1 MEHLWTMTQLN
12 DFIFCPRSLYYSGI
26 YRNTGSVEIYH
37 QAPQL
42 NGKAA
47 HQAVD
52 EVRYSSRK
60 NILQGTTV
68 YCEKYN
74 LVGRIDTFDITSGV
88 LTERK
93 NSITAVYD
101 GFRYQLYAQYFAL
114 TEMGYEVKQL
124 RLYSSQDNI
133 VYPVPIPSSS
143 EINDFEHTL
152 NCMEAWDPNRGFNPN
167 PKKCRACIYSALCEC
182 FAEN

>member
-1 MEHLWTMTQLN
+1 MESFWTMTQLN

-26 YRNTGSVEIYH
+26 YRNTGSVELYH

-47 HQAVD
+47 HEAVD
-52 EVRYSSRK
+52 EARYSSRK
-60 NILQGTTV
+60 DVLQGITV

-74 LVGRIDTFDITSGV
+74 LVGRIDTFDTATGV

-114 TEMGYEVKQL
+114 SEMGDDVRAL
-124 RLYSSQDNI
+124 RLYSKKDNI
-133 VYPVPIPSSS
+133 V
-143 EINDFEHTL
+143 
-152 NCMEAWDPNRGFNPN
+152 
-167 PKKCRACIYSALCEC
+167 
-182 FAEN
+182 

>member
-1 MEHLWTMTQLN
+1 MESMWTMTQLN
-12 DFIFCPRSLYYSGI
+12 DFIFCPRSLYYSGV

-47 HQAVD
+47 HEAVD
-52 EVRYSSRK
+52 NSRYSSRR
-60 NILQGTTV
+60 NILQGITV

-74 LVGRIDTFDITSGV
+74 LVGLIDTFDISSGI

-114 TEMGYEVKQL
+114 EEMGYDVKSL
-124 RLYSSQDNI
+124 RLYSMKDNI
-133 VYPVPIPSSS
+133 VYPVSLPTSVQV
-143 EINDFEHTL
+143 NDFECTL
-152 NCMEAWDPNRGFNPN
+152 RRMQEWTPDCVFVAN
-167 PKKCRACIYSALCEC
+167 PKKCRACIYSPLCDCAME
-182 FAEN
+182 E

>member
-1 MEHLWTMTQLN
+1 MESLWTMTQLN

-26 YRNTGSVEIYH
+26 YRNTGSTEIYH

-42 NGKAA
+42 NGRAA
-47 HQAVD
+47 HAAVD
-52 EVRYSSRK
+52 EGRYSSCK
-60 NILQGTTV
+60 NILQAIFV

-74 LVGRIDTFDITSGV
+74 LVGRIDTFDIGEGL

-114 TEMGYEVKQL
+114 TEMGYKVNYM
-124 RLYSSQDNI
+124 RLYSLKDNV
-133 VYPVPIPSSS
+133 VYPIPLPSPSQV
-143 EINDFEHTL
+143 NDFELTL
-152 NCMEAWDPNRGFNPN
+152 KCMREWSPERGFIPN
-167 PKKCRACIYSALCEC
+167 PKKCRACIYSALCDFFVEK
-182 FAEN
+182 

>member
-1 MEHLWTMTQLN
+1 MESFWTMMQLN

-26 YRNTGSVEIYH
+26 YRNTGSVELYH

-47 HQAVD
+47 HEAVD
-52 EVRYSSRK
+52 EARYSSRK
-60 NILQGTTV
+60 DVLQGITV

-74 LVGRIDTFDITSGV
+74 LVGRIDTFDTATGV

-114 TEMGYEVKQL
+114 SEMGYDVRAL
-124 RLYSSQDNI
+124 RLYSKKDNI
-133 VYPVPIPSSS
+133 VYPVPFPTASQ
-143 EINDFEHTL
+143 INDFEYIL
-152 NCMEAWDPNRGFNPN
+152 KCIRDWNAERDFVPN
-167 PKKCRACIYSALCEC
+167 PKKCRACIYSALCDC
-182 FAEN
+182 FMED

>member
-12 DFIFCPRSLYYSGI
+12 DFIFCPRSLYYGGI
-26 YRNTGSVEIYH
+26 YRNTGSIEIYH

-42 NGKAA
+42 NGRAA
-47 HQAVD
+47 HAAVD
-52 EVRYSSRK
+52 QVRYSSRK

-74 LVGRIDTFDITSGV
+74 LVGKIDTFDIASGL

-101 GFRYQLYAQYFAL
+101 GFRFQLYAQCFAL
-114 TEMGYEVKQL
+114 SEMGYEVKEM
-124 RLYSSQDNI
+124 RLYSAKDNI
-133 VYPVPIPSSS
+133 VYPIPLPTLSQVK
-143 EINDFEHTL
+143 DFEHTL
-152 NCMEAWDPNRGFNPN
+152 KCMQEWTPEREFLAN
-167 PKKCRACIYSALCEC
+167 PKKCRACIYSALCDC
-182 FAEN
+182 FKE

>member
-26 YRNTGSVEIYH
+26 YRNTGSVEVYH

-47 HQAVD
+47 HKAVD
-52 EVRYSSRK
+52 EARYSSRK

-114 TEMGYEVKQL
+114 TEMGYDVTQL
-124 RLYSSQDNI
+124 RLYSSKDNI
-133 VYPVPIPSSS
+133 VYPVSIPSAY
-143 EINDFEHTL
+143 ETNDFEHTL
-152 NCMEAWDPNRGFNPN
+152 KCMEEWTPSSCFKSN
-167 PKKCRACIYSALCEC
+167 PKKCRACIYSALCEW
-182 FAEN
+182 FTED